1 MKFDREKLEKTIQK
15 RYINMGISIVEAA
28 SKAKA
33 DVEAMFGEGNEAIQI
48 PDSDFDRLKDL
59 ASNLRARAN

>member
-1 MKFDREKLEKTIQK
+1 MKFDREKLEKNIEK
-15 RYINMGISIVEAA
+15 RYQNMGIAVADAA

-33 DVEAMFGEGNEAIQI
+33 DVEAMFGEGNEIQI
-48 PDSDFDRLKDL
+48 PDSDFDRLKKL